1 MMKKLFISL
10 FAVIYLVIASG
21 MVMNIHYCMGNITS
35 VTFNHERDNDDGN
48 CNKCGMDKT
57 ENHCCTNDTQFVKI
71 IDAQQITQQAID
83 FNSVHLN
90 AVHYQINLTI
100 SSQGNSLEPF
110 CIYNSPPPKALN
122 KVYLAVNTFLI

>member
-1 MMKKLFISL
+1 MMKKIFISL

-21 MVMNIHYCMGNITS
+21 MVMNIHYCMGN
-35 VTFNHERDNDDGN
+35 VTLNHERDDDDGN

-57 ENHCCTNDTQFVKI
+57 ENHCCTNDTQFLKI
-71 IDAQQITQQAID
+71 TDAQQITQQATV
-83 FNSVHLN
+83 FNTVQIN
-90 AVHYQINLTI
+90 ALYYQINLTI

-122 KVYLAVNTFLI
+122 KVYLAVHTFLI